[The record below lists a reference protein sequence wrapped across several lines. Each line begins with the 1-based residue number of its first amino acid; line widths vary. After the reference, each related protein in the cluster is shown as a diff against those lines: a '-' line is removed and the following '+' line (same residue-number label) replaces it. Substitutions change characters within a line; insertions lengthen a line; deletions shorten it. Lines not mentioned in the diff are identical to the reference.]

1 LSPAHSPKR
10 KHNEE
15 RITLTTGKVTD
26 PVDDD
31 AARER
36 QQREGDA
43 RRERNVR
50 P

>member
-1 LSPAHSPKR
+1 M
-10 KHNEE
+10 
-15 RITLTTGKVTD
+15 TDKVMD

-36 QQREGDA
+36 QRREGDA

-50 P
+50 HIVSGTDHDPSTTPTI